1 MSAQRKCPICH
12 AEMKSVMGKIKYE
25 IAADT
30 DRKFAAPGDAY
41 ICPDCGNIQQFV
53 DLKEVKPLLQV

>member
-1 MSAQRKCPICH
+1 
-12 AEMKSVMGKIKYE
+12 MKGVMGRIKYE
-25 IAADT
+25 IATDT

-53 DLKEVKPLLQV
+53 DLKEVKPLLHV